1 MVDAP
6 SVTPKPRRQPEWN
19 VEVKEKKAYT
29 TTWFNVKVTHIPTGF
44 TFNEDAYPNNVR
56 NAVPKKI
63 RVLKRRIRQELKS
76 RAKLDKIKK
85 KYGGTQ

>member
-29 TTWFNVKVTHIPTGF
+29 TTWFNVKVTHVPSGLS
-44 TFNEDAYPNNVR
+44 FNEDAYPERVKND
-56 NAVPKKI
+56 VPKKI
-63 RVLKRRIRQELKS
+63 RKLKRQIREHLK
-76 RAKLDKIKK
+76 RQAKLDKIKK